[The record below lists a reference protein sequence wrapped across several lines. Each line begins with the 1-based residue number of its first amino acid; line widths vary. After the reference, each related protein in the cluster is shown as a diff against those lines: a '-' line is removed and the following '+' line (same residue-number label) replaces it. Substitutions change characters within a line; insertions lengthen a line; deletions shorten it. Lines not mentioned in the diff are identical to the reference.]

1 MNRDKVIKSLVYTLL
16 FYLVAVFVV
25 FPIGNTI
32 WRSLQYDGS
41 GFSFHWYVHFFST
54 PTNLMALR
62 NTITVGIFT
71 VAACLVVGV
80 SMAFYTSYFKTPF
93 QRLTHMVMLSAVML
107 PGVMIVIAFIQLYAE
122 MGIINHLLQTAFH
135 LVNPPLR
142 FSGFWGI
149 LFVHS
154 FTQYIYFYINTKI
167 AIAFIDYSLVE
178 SARNLG
184 ASRWQVFK
192 DVLLPHLA
200 PALVTSALMTFA
212 TGVSSFSAPYL
223 IGRGYRMMST
233 QILHSKM
240 NNQMSMAAAQVTL
253 LMVLVFMTMGL
264 YSYYNHQSFQSRTT
278 KTKKFRRVRVRHPVA
293 RGTMHLVAGI
303 ITALIMVP
311 IVGVMILSFAD
322 SSRWMTEIIPSEFGL
337 QNYRRILAQP
347 RVLDPIINSLKMSL
361 QAGLMATAI
370 GAVSAF
376 LVLRNKGMVSRWL
389 HFLVLLPMAIPA
401 STLGV
406 NMILAFN
413 RRQWFLFNQSLIG
426 TYWILPITYVLAG
439 ITIASKSIYS
449 AFENFNREY
458 EQASRNLGATRTQ
471 TFIHVFMPMVSAGI
485 ISAFSLVVMRSLG
498 EYTISALL
506 YGVHNRPVSIAM
518 VNALHD
524 YDIGISMAYGGIVI
538 FIGMVILGVITLLDP
553 NYK

>member
-1 MNRDKVIKSLVYTLL
+1 MNRDKVIKSLVYGLL
-16 FYLVAVFVV
+16 FYLAAVFVV

-32 WRSLQYDGS
+32 WRSLQYEGGGGS
-41 GFSFHWYVHFFST
+41 LHWYAHFFST
-54 PTNLMALR
+54 PTNQMALR
-62 NTITVGIFT
+62 NTITVGVST

-80 SMAFYTSYFKTPF
+80 FMAFYTGYFKTPF
-93 QRLTHMVMLSAVML
+93 QRLMHMVMLSAVML

-122 MGIINHLLQTAFH
+122 IGIINHLLQTAFH
-135 LVNPPLR
+135 LANPPLR

-167 AIAFIDYSLVE
+167 AIAFLDYSLVE

-184 ASRWQVFK
+184 ASRWQVLK

-264 YSYYNHQSFQSRTT
+264 YSYYNRQSFQSRTT
-278 KTKKFRRVRVRHPVA
+278 KTKTFRRVWVQHPLT
-293 RGTMHLVAGI
+293 RGFMHLAAGI
-303 ITALIMVP
+303 ILVLILLP
-311 IVGVMILSFAD
+311 IVGVLILSFAD

-337 QNYRRILAQP
+337 QNYRRIFAQP
-347 RVLDPIINSLKMSL
+347 RVLDPILNSLKMSL
-361 QAGLMATAI
+361 QAGFMATAI

-376 LVLRNKGMVSRWL
+376 LILRSKGIVSRWL
-389 HFLVLLPMAIPA
+389 HFFVLLPMAIPA

-426 TYWILPITYVLAG
+426 TYWILPIAYVLAG

-458 EQASRNLGATRTQ
+458 EQASRNLGATRAQ
-471 TFIHVFMPMVSAGI
+471 TFLHVFMPMVSAGI
-485 ISAFSLVVMRSLG
+485 ISAFSLVLMRSLG

-524 YDIGISMAYGGIVI
+524 FDMGISMAYGGIVI
-538 FIGMVILGVITLLDP
+538 LIGMVILGVIALLDP